1 MLLTDLIQFIKTNRS
16 NGKRACFQLDDEGLD
31 MYVKW
36 AFNRNYLF
44 LVSDENG
51 ISGIG
56 IAYPL
61 PRKWDGHIKN
71 LIPYDEELQLEL
83 ENINDLCILDWLAK
97 TSKARHDLVSN
108 FFKRFPNWE
117 NQDKWGIHYGKVKH
131 FNNKYMNKLK
141 GIN

>member
-1 MLLTDLIQFIKTNRS
+1 MLLTDIIQFIKINSVKSKRS
-16 NGKRACFQLDDEGLD
+16 CFQLDDEGLS
-31 MYVKW
+31 MYIKW

-51 ISGIG
+51 ISGLG

-61 PRKWDGHIKN
+61 LKSYNGLISSI
-71 LIPYDEELQLEL
+71 IPYNEELPLDK

-97 TSKARHDLVSN
+97 TSKARQELMN
-108 FFKRFPNWE
+108 KFFERFPNWK
-117 NQDKWGIHYGKVKH
+117 NQNKIGVHYGKVKQ
-131 FNNKYMNKLK
+131 FNNKYINKMK

>member
-1 MLLTDLIQFIKTNRS
+1 MLLTDLIHFIKTNS
-16 NGKRACFQLDDEGLD
+16 VKSKRACFQLDDEGLD

-51 ISGIG
+51 ISGLG

-61 PRKWDGHIKN
+61 PKSYNG
-71 LIPYDEELQLEL
+71 LIRSILPYDEELSLES
-83 ENINDLCILDWLAK
+83 EKTNDLCIMDWLAL
-97 TSKARHDLVSN
+97 TSESRKKLMN
-108 FFKRFPNWE
+108 KFFERFPNWE
-117 NQDKWGIHYGKVKH
+117 NQTKLGIHYGKVKQL
-131 FNNKYMNKLK
+131 NNKYMNKLK